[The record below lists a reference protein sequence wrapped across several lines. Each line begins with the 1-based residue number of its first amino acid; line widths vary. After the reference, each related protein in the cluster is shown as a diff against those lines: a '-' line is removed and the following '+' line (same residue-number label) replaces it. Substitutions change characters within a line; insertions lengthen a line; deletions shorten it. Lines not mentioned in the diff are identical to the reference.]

1 MRSMPRPTAV
11 AIGEGEEI
19 IELTDEEKAA
29 VPTRSDEG

>member
-1 MRSMPRPTAV
+1 MRTHARPTAV

-29 VPTRSDEG
+29 VPTRSDDG